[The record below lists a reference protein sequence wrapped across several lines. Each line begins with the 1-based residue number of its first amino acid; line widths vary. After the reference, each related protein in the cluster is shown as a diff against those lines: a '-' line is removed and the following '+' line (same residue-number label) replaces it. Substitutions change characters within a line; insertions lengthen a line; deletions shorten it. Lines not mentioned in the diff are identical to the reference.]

1 MGTVGCK
8 AVNSRSFLLE
18 RDREIS
24 VRPVPR
30 SVKIHAAVPVAVQIV
45 LVILAQLAKKKTL
58 VYGVLA
64 PYTNS

>member
-1 MGTVGCK
+1 MGTVGGK

-24 VRPVPR
+24 VRSVPR

-45 LVILAQLAKKKTL
+45 LAILAQLEKKPL
-58 VYGVLA
+58 VYGVIA